1 MDMQHITSPGDLGK
15 IIREARKSQELT
27 QLDLADV
34 AGVGITFVS
43 QLERGKVTVELG
55 RTIKVL
61 TALGIDL
68 YTEVRL

>member
-1 MDMQHITSPGDLGK
+1 MQHITSPGDLGK

-55 RTIKVL
+55 RPIQVL

>member
-1 MDMQHITSPGDLGK
+1 MQHITSPGDLGK

-61 TALGIDL
+61 TALGIDI

>member
-1 MDMQHITSPGDLGK
+1 MQHITSPGDLGK

-27 QLDLADV
+27 QLDL
-34 AGVGITFVS
+34 VS

>member
-1 MDMQHITSPGDLGK
+1 MQHITSPGDLGK